1 MKQDILTL
9 LRTGHFNLA
18 NTNPLIYLD
27 FIYNDDKMSTN
38 RKCPPSSGH
47 L

>member
-18 NTNPLIYLD
+18 NTGLEILLD
-27 FIYNDDKMSTN
+27 NLESYDKLDKLNVSYF
-38 RKCPPSSGH
+38 
-47 L
+47 